1 MQEILLKSW
10 TNPYINTIF
19 WNKYIHLSNLF
30 TSCYKIL
37 SSITLMIF
45 FFHVITSYKR
55 ILFWTRTDVSS
66 QLFLR
71 ISPQSATWSKTN
83 FLFWN
88 VWPPPFFNMKRQFKL
103 VFISFLYYFVYFVHT
118 RDIEVSLLYFFLSLP
133 KRRGEGVAE
142 GHPWAEA
149 FWRYWDEV
157 TFDSNWGFSPHI

>member
-103 VFISFLYYFVYFVHT
+103 VFISFLYILYIHEIHWSIIIILLLFFV
-118 RDIEVSLLYFFLSLP
+118 LS
-133 KRRGEGVAE
+133 AC
-142 GHPWAEA
+142 
-149 FWRYWDEV
+149 
-157 TFDSNWGFSPHI
+157 

>member
-118 RDIEVSLLYFFLSLP
+118 WDTLKYHYYTSSFFL
-133 KRRGEGVAE
+133 
-142 GHPWAEA
+142 
-149 FWRYWDEV
+149 FWV
-157 TFDSNWGFSPHI
+157 HVKKLKCS